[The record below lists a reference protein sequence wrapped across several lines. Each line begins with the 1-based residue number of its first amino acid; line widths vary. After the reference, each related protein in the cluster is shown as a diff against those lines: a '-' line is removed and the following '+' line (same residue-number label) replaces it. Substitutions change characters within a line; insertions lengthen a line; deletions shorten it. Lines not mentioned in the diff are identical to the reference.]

1 MNRAIAWVALLVLA
15 VGCGRGDK
23 EDDEKP
29 PSRVRG
35 HAIVIDDKSRAAI
48 ELATAQLAEG
58 DIPDVRLRYGRVI
71 ARTGD
76 EVVVASPMVGRI
88 TEVSAVTIGDRI
100 TAGSE
105 IAKISPVLAAAERAA
120 AGVQSA
126 EIGGQI
132 TQAQQEVGLRDA
144 ELARAKDLAR
154 DGIVS
159 QAKLQEA
166 QAASANARARLQA
179 ARQGRDAQAGAVGRS
194 VSLKAPA
201 DGTLV
206 ALDAIPGLG
215 VDTGRVVARILRMG
229 ARRVDL
235 SVSASDPTSSAYEVN
250 VGDRWAPARLVS
262 RGTTVGEDG
271 NRHDLLELDA
281 SAEPLLGSTVAVR
294 MAMSPARG
302 LVVAE
307 SAVLTSASGD
317 VVYVEAPHG
326 TFEPRLVRIGAR
338 FGGKVR
344 VLTGLKPGDSVVVR
358 GASALRGEAM
368 RSSLGGDEDD

>member
-1 MNRAIAWVALLVLA
+1 MIRASAWAAFLALA
-15 VGCGRGDK
+15 VCCGRGDK
-23 EDDEKP
+23 DDDEKP

-48 ELATAQLAEG
+48 ELAIAPVSEG
-58 DIPDVRLRYGRVI
+58 DVPDIRIRYGRVT

-88 TEVSAVTIGDRI
+88 TEVASLTIGDRVA
-100 TAGSE
+100 AGAE
-105 IAKISPVLAAAERAA
+105 IAKITPVLAAAERAA

-166 QAASANARARLQA
+166 QAASASARARLQA
-179 ARQGRDAQAGAVGRS
+179 ARQGLNAQAGAVGRS
-194 VSLKAPA
+194 VSLKAPVE
-201 DGTLV
+201 GTLV
-206 ALDAIPGLG
+206 ALDAVPGLG
-215 VDTGRVVARILRMG
+215 VDTGRAVARILRTG

-235 SVSASDPTSSAYEVN
+235 AVSASDPTSSAYEVN
-250 VGDRWAPARLVS
+250 VGDHWAPGRLVS
-262 RGTTVGEDG
+262 RGTTVGDDG

-294 MAMSPARG
+294 IAASPARG
-302 LVVAE
+302 LVVTE

-317 VVYVEAPHG
+317 VVYVEAQHG
-326 TFEPRLVRIGAR
+326 TFEPRLVRVGAR

-344 VLTGLKPGDSVVVR
+344 VLAGLKSGESVVVR
-358 GASALRGEAM
+358 GAAALRGEAM
-368 RSSLGGDEDD
+368 RASLGGDEDD